1 MTVVIRVVA
10 LTRCDCT
17 HLSPGHDPVEG
28 LPVLHE
34 VGERREEPAVADLAL
49 VYVEPV
55 GRAHEHLRTAAQ
67 ALTLADFL
75 QVHSTIVS
83 TYYKLSTRC

>member
-49 VYVEPV
+49 VDVEPV

-67 ALTLADFL
+67 ALLLADFL
-75 QVHSTIVS
+75 YEEAELVAN
-83 TYYKLSTRC
+83 YYLN